1 MTFPWKDS
9 QKTFQKPTSLI
20 LLFIQMVLFPE
31 NSKDKSTLL
40 FNFSLNKWNGEA
52 QHKLHHPK
60 SNPTFKGLNVNILLA
75 DTKESS

>member
-1 MTFPWKDS
+1 MTLPWKDS
-9 QKTFQKPTSLI
+9 QKIFQEPSSLI
-20 LLFIQMVLFPE
+20 LPFVQMVFFLE

-60 SNPTFKGLNVNILLA
+60 SNSTFKELNVNMLLA
-75 DTKESS
+75 NKKESS